1 MTSAEPSPQVR
12 GKIVGPP
19 LEEPDVAELDELA
32 REEREDAL
40 VGEGDESL
48 EDATVAIPVQ
58 RTAGVEQEPPEEE
71 ASGSGDEEDEQDEQ
85 ALDVALEEEAALAT
99 ELDAAG
105 ELEAEGFEEAF
116 AEDVEEP
123 DQTPAP
129 YVLMRYVDVLMV
141 LPSQNPVLI
150 LEEAALPGRELR
162 IPIGLAEGVAISYAA
177 RNLETPKPL
186 THALMIDLLES
197 FALTID
203 AVRITEVEGASY
215 RAELVCSGPPGR
227 CTLACRPSDAVALAL
242 RQRLVAPILAVPE
255 VLEIAGIEP
264 ELGD

>member
-58 RTAGVEQEPPEEE
+58 RTAGVEQEPLEEE
-71 ASGSGDEEDEQDEQ
+71 ASGSGDEQDEQ
-85 ALDVALEEEAALAT
+85 ALDVALEEEAALAI

-105 ELEAEGFEEAF
+105 ELEAEGFEETF

-123 DQTPAP
+123 ADQTPAP

-177 RNLETPKPL
+177 RKLETPKPL

-203 AVRITEVEGASY
+203 AVRITKVEGASY

>member
-58 RTAGVEQEPPEEE
+58 RTAGVEQEPLEEE
-71 ASGSGDEEDEQDEQ
+71 ASGSGDEQ
-85 ALDVALEEEAALAT
+85 ALDVALEEEAALAI

-105 ELEAEGFEEAF
+105 ELEAEGFEETF

-177 RNLETPKPL
+177 RKLETPKPL

>member
-1 MTSAEPSPQVR
+1 MTNTDPTSQVR

-19 LEEPDVAELDELA
+19 LEESDVAELDELA

-40 VGEGDESL
+40 VGEGDEAL
-48 EDATVAIPVQ
+48 EDATVAIRVPK
-58 RTAGVEQEPPEEE
+58 RTAGRAEDVPSEPAAAADE
-71 ASGSGDEEDEQDEQ
+71 AD
-85 ALDVALEEEAALAT
+85 AAPLDAALEEEAALTA

-105 ELEAEGFEEAF
+105 EFEAQGFEEPFADGFEEAD
-116 AEDVEEP
+116 ESPV
-123 DQTPAP
+123 P
-129 YVLMRYVDVLMV
+129 YVLMRYVDVVMV

-177 RNLETPKPL
+177 RKLQTPKPL
-186 THALMIDLLES
+186 THELVIDLLES

-203 AVRITEVEGASY
+203 TVRITEVEGASY

-242 RQRLVAPILAVPE
+242 RQRLVAPILAAPE
-255 VLEIAGIEP
+255 VLEIAGVAP
-264 ELGD
+264 ELGS

>member
-1 MTSAEPSPQVR
+1 
-12 GKIVGPP
+12 
-19 LEEPDVAELDELA
+19 L
-32 REEREDAL
+32 
-40 VGEGDESL
+40 
-48 EDATVAIPVQ
+48 
-58 RTAGVEQEPPEEE
+58 EEE
-71 ASGSGDEEDEQDEQ
+71 ASGSGDEQDEQDEQ
-85 ALDVALEEEAALAT
+85 ALDVALEEEAALAI

-105 ELEAEGFEEAF
+105 ELEAEGFEETF

-123 DQTPAP
+123 ADQTPAP

-177 RNLETPKPL
+177 RKLETPKPL

>member
-1 MTSAEPSPQVR
+1 MTNTDPSSQVR

-19 LEEPDVAELDELA
+19 LEESDVAELDELA

-40 VGEGDESL
+40 VGEGDEAL
-48 EDATVAIPVQ
+48 EDATVAIRAPK
-58 RTAGVEQEPPEEE
+58 RAAGHATKAPSEPADGAEGAGE
-71 ASGSGDEEDEQDEQ
+71 AP
-85 ALDVALEEEAALAT
+85 LDVALEEEAALTA
-99 ELDAAG
+99 ERDAAG
-105 ELEAEGFEEAF
+105 EFAAEGLEEPFADNAWEAEPNP
-116 AEDVEEP
+116 V
-123 DQTPAP
+123 P
-129 YVLMRYVDVLMV
+129 YVLLRYVDVVMV

-177 RNLETPKPL
+177 RKLQTPKPL
-186 THALMIDLLES
+186 THELVIDLLES

-242 RQRLVAPILAVPE
+242 RQRLVAPILAAPE
-255 VLEIAGIEP
+255 VLEIAGVAP
-264 ELGD
+264 ELGN